1 MSTPID
7 VTAIAERSGGW
18 WAVEV
23 PEIPGLFTQARRL
36 DQIDGMVR
44 DAARMLGREVGAI
57 EVEPRLSE
65 QDERMLDELLD
76 ARHDAVEAQAR
87 ASTLTRKAVDALR
100 HQGMT
105 VRDVADIIGI
115 TPQRVSAIAKA

>member
-1 MSTPID
+1 MSEPMN
-7 VTAIAERSGGW
+7 VTAVAERSGNW

-44 DAARMLGREVGAI
+44 DAARMLGREVGMVA
-57 EVEPRLSE
+57 VDPKLSE
-65 QDERMLDELLD
+65 EDERMIDELLA
-76 ARHDAVEAQAR
+76 ARREATEAR
-87 ASTLTRKAVDALR
+87 AKASRLTAGAVDALR
-100 HQGMT
+100 GQGMT

-115 TPQRVSAIAKA
+115 TPQRVSALANA